1 VDNSSILGFPRMGVN
16 RDLKKA
22 TEAYWAGKLS
32 QAELLSEAKR
42 LRLEHWNI
50 QKNAG
55 VDIIPSNDFAL
66 YDQVLTHIQD
76 FGVSSPPPHA
86 TAEHQLLT
94 RLDRLHPRDIPRTA
108 STPSMN
114 TLLWVVA
121 VRRMV
126 SMSLAWKW

>member
-1 VDNSSILGFPRMGVN
+1 MGVN

-50 QKNAG
+50 QKKAG

-76 FGVSSPPPHA
+76 FGVSFCSEPENKIYA
-86 TAEHQLLT
+86 DLYLS
-94 RLDRLHPRDIPRTA
+94 RLHPSDIPSTA
-108 STPSMN
+108 STPSTN
-114 TLLWVVA
+114 TLLWAVVT
-121 VRRMV
+121 RRMALMFLV
-126 SMSLAWKW
+126 WRW